1 MKFAKKFSNFEEGIK
16 ELSKVS
22 FSAEQALTWQT
33 GRLPSTEEETV
44 KNLALNV
51 AFDRPTANGVDW
63 DCCKI
68 KVSAFGTEYKTG
80 GGLTFGWEVVL
91 GASQMDTFKGEY
103 IFFVQHPNGKA
114 PEDSTLRQSAT
125 EHGWEE
131 KSDMMIG
138 LAGATKFI

>member
-68 KVSAFGTEYKTG
+68 KVSAFGTEYKTAEDLRSG
-80 GGLTFGWEVVL
+80 GRSFSALPRWTHSTENTSSSL
-91 GASQMDTFKGEY
+91 NTQMEKRLPN
-103 IFFVQHPNGKA
+103 QHSGSPLLNTDG
-114 PEDSTLRQSAT
+114 R
-125 EHGWEE
+125 
-131 KSDMMIG
+131 KSPM
-138 LAGATKFI
+138 